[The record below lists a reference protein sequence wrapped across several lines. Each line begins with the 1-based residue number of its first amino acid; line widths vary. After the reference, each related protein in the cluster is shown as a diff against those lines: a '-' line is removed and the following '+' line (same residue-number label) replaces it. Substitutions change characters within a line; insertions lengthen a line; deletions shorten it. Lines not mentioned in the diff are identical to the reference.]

1 MRVRGLAVRTQRLSD
16 LAFRQRELF
25 LFTDDYVRVLNLT
38 PRRQMIAATVLAMG
52 VAWCLYATGTYF
64 LANASFVDAE
74 RQAAELRER
83 NAAAERELDGL
94 QGRMTAMSEAHDEI
108 AGERDALVRRV
119 GELEG
124 RLAALEADQQ
134 TLLARLARR
143 GSSSTKIEGAIAMMG
158 LDVNRLLQAAGK
170 ESLAPRLATGGKG
183 GPFTAY
189 RPDREAKQ
197 GPQGTHERGHESE
210 IEQVVAALDHQEER
224 GEGLRWVMAHLPLAA
239 PLDDYRI
246 VSEFGPRIDPINGR
260 LAMHSGVDLT
270 SDRGSAVLAAAPG
283 RVVFANWS
291 GGYGRM
297 VEIDHGMGIHT
308 RYAHL
313 RAVLVQV
320 GSEVAAHARI
330 GIIGST
336 GRSTGTHVHYE
347 VLVDQRPQDPVKFM
361 KAGEY
366 VLSKD

>member
-1 MRVRGLAVRTQRLSD
+1 MRVRGLAIRTQRLSA

-25 LFTDDYVRVLNLT
+25 LRTDDRVSYLNLS
-38 PRRQMIAATVLAMG
+38 PRRQMIAATILAAG
-52 VAWCLYATGTYF
+52 VAWCVCATGTYF
-64 LANASFVDAE
+64 LDNVRFAGAE
-74 RQAAELRER
+74 RQAAELRQR
-83 NAAAERELDGL
+83 NAAAAAELADL
-94 QGRMTAMSEAHDEI
+94 QGRIAGMSAAQEEV

-124 RLAALEADQQ
+124 RLAMLDADQQ

-143 GSSSTKIEGAIAMMG
+143 ASSSTKIEGAIAMIG

-170 ESLAPRLATGGKG
+170 ESLVPHSAAGGKG
-183 GPFTAY
+183 GPFVAY
-189 RPDREAKQ
+189 RPDRESKQ
-197 GPQGTHERGHESE
+197 GVLGTHDRESE
-210 IEQVVAALDHQEER
+210 IERVVSTLDQQEER
-224 GEGLRWVMAHLPLAA
+224 GEGLRWIMAHLPLAA
-239 PLDDYRI
+239 PLDAYRV
-246 VSEFGPRIDPINGR
+246 VSGFGPRIDPINGH
-260 LAMHSGVDLT
+260 LAMHSGIDLAN
-270 SDRGSAVLAAAPG
+270 DARSAVLAAAAG
-283 RVVFANWS
+283 RVVFAGWY

-313 RAVLVQV
+313 RAILVQV
-320 GSEVAAHARI
+320 GGEVAAHAQI

-347 VLVDQRPQDPVKFM
+347 VLVDKRPHDPMTFM
-361 KAGEY
+361 RAGEY